1 MLKMR
6 LKYNLHGVI
15 GEKADSGNLAP
26 TTVGHTLDVQVQGF
40 GKASLWT

>member
-1 MLKMR
+1 MR

-15 GEKADSGNLAP
+15 GEKADGGNLVPA
-26 TTVGHTLDVQVQGF
+26 TVGHTLDVQLQGV